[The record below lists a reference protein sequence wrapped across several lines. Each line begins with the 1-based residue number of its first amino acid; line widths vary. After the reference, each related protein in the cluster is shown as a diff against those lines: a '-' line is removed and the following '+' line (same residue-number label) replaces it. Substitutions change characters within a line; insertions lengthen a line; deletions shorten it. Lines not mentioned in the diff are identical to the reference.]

1 MEHHQIQTTIF
12 DKTIGEDGGGMSAS
26 DFAIKVDDEIIF
38 LLAYKS
44 DNEVK
49 SVI

>member
-1 MEHHQIQTTIF
+1 
-12 DKTIGEDGGGMSAS
+12 MSAS
-26 DFAIKVDDEIIF
+26 DFAIKVDGEIIF

-49 SVI
+49 SVIWGSGNARVWWV

>member
-1 MEHHQIQTTIF
+1 
-12 DKTIGEDGGGMSAS
+12 MSAS
-26 DFAIKVDDEIIF
+26 DFAIKVDGEIIF